1 MISLFREFKNVGS
14 GVIEVDKLEPELGIK
29 IIKSRYKCCDEAKY
43 DSFDILA
50 VNKIDRNKKYERDFS
65 FNNIDSTH
73 VLVECEHCKKKLELT
88 YTYKTTFM
96 CDGIEDVKIYRAKE
110 NTKEKMINTEDAV
123 CSFSIFSNNKKI
135 DIYLYDILIAEQ
147 HEQYSSLEYAYVITR
162 YDLDD
167 DSEED

>member
-1 MISLFREFKNVGS
+1 MISLFREFKNVGT
-14 GVIEVDKLEPELGIK
+14 GVIEVDKLEAELGIK

-88 YTYKTTFM
+88 YTYKTTFK

-110 NTKEKMINTEDAV
+110 NTLDKMINTEDAV
-123 CSFSIFSNNKKI
+123 CSFLLYDGNKRVE
-135 DIYLYDILIAEQ
+135 IYLYDILIPEADEQ
-147 HEQYSSLEYAYVITR
+147 HSALEYAYVITR
-162 YDLDD
+162 FDSDD
-167 DSEED
+167 DFED